1 MSYIRQSN
9 IRKSNV
15 GISLLLGTQVGKWC
29 KQLKIKNLRTY
40 RLCMSLPCKKKI
52 LYFWYTSVLVDLCLF
67 LFSDLVIHCSFS
79 NSQHRQNMRNLAQ
92 SCSVFTRDFSH
103 IQLLT
108 GLLKICVHCYFL
120 WLVCTYVFP
129 ILAIIIEISSQE
141 LINWLCCQLC
151 QVFCKLWSEK
161 YSSVLLKG
169 LFKSCKTKNNFWK
182 PWQGIVAQLFL

>member
-1 MSYIRQSN
+1 
-9 IRKSNV
+9 
-15 GISLLLGTQVGKWC
+15 
-29 KQLKIKNLRTY
+29 
-40 RLCMSLPCKKKI
+40 
-52 LYFWYTSVLVDLCLF
+52 
-67 LFSDLVIHCSFS
+67 
-79 NSQHRQNMRNLAQ
+79 MRNLAQ

-182 PWQGIVAQLFL
+182 PWQRIVAPTFPLIYSQFRWIDNFSAPLSPTWNHQKTTGFLIISGGIEVNWLDQICLILEVKFGDDAFVNFFL